1 MTEISTLHRNYPP
14 LGFDVGDVF
23 PDIILPAI
31 DTGEPLSLKTLRGK
45 KVLLHIFASW

>member
-1 MTEISTLHRNYPP
+1 MTKISDFHHPYPP
-14 LGFDVGDVF
+14 LGFDVGEVF
-23 PDIILPAI
+23 PDIVLPAI